1 MKNKSL
7 FRKILFFSICVFSV
21 AGISYFVY
29 KTFFINNKV
38 EKNEISKEYKVSIDG
53 AVKNPGNYFFE
64 QPKTIREIIF
74 EASVLTS
81 ADISILNLE
90 EIIFSDFEIV
100 VPFKIDSIKKI
111 KWKDLVNVDQ
121 LTNLGVKKSIS
132 QIIINH
138 RRQNET
144 TTWEQILALKG
155 IGQVT
160 LNQLKDLIDL
170 S

>member
-1 MKNKSL
+1 MKNKS
-7 FRKILFFSICVFSV
+7 FFKKILFFSISIISF
-21 AGISYFVY
+21 AGVSYIVY
-29 KTFFINNKV
+29 KLFFVNNKV
-38 EKNEISKEYKVSIDG
+38 KKNEIQQEYKVSIDG

-81 ADISILNLE
+81 ADISTLNLE

-100 VPFKIDSIKKI
+100 VPFKINSIKKI
-111 KWKDLVNVDQ
+111 KWKDLVNVEQ
-121 LTNLGVKKSIS
+121 LTNFGVKKSIS

-138 RRQNET
+138 RRQNEIT
-144 TTWEQILALKG
+144 SWEQILALKG